1 MELVG
6 GPVTMPTYEYECQEC
21 GIRFDRFQH
30 FSEDPLKT
38 CPECEGPVRRVIHPV
53 GIVFKGSGFYV
64 TDNKS
69 DTRSLTPKSQGKPL
83 DSLDSGE
90 AETKPTK
97 ESADSK
103 GSDSDS

>member
-1 MELVG
+1 
-6 GPVTMPTYEYECQEC
+6 MPTYEYECQEC

-30 FSEDPLKT
+30 FSEDPVRT

-64 TDNKS
+64 TDNKA

-83 DSLDSGE
+83 DSFDAPGE
-90 AETKPTK
+90 
-97 ESADSK
+97 
-103 GSDSDS
+103 SDSEPKSKPEPKKEATKSKASGSED